1 MHFFFFCY
9 GAHEIL
15 VPHPVMET
23 GSLLAVK
30 APRVLIIGLPGNSQ
44 DFFFLVAAFFKEEKE
59 RSKTSFINSLFNSI
73 DPN

>member
-1 MHFFFFCY
+1 
-9 GAHEIL
+9 
-15 VPHPVMET
+15 MET

-44 DFFFLVAAFFKEEKE
+44 NFFFFLVAAFFKEEKE

-73 DPN
+73 DPK